1 MLAKMSSREASDG
14 GGGGVEVVDS
24 VAPEASNG
32 TSPGEADDSDGT
44 LGSADS
50 QEDFMV
56 TDEPSTPAKSHPP
69 KKKERTPCGFRGC
82 ASRNH
87 LPPTCPMV

>member
-1 MLAKMSSREASDG
+1 MSSREASD

-44 LGSADS
+44 LGSADT
-50 QEDFMV
+50 QEDLM
-56 TDEPSTPAKSHPP
+56 DEPSTPAKSHPP
-69 KKKERTPCGFRGC
+69 KKERTPCGYRGC
-82 ASRNH
+82 RSVIHFAH
-87 LPPTCPMV
+87 ACPMV